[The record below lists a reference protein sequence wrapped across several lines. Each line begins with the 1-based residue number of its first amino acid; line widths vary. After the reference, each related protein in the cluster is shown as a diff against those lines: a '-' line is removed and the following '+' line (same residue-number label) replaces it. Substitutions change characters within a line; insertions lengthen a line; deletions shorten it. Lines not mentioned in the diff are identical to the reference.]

1 MTVNY
6 IVKGFDKDFYN
17 FDAVVVPVV
26 EMINDKSEQE
36 VHGFRLQ
43 FLNDFRTDFIEIMQS
58 LPISAFKPDGV
69 TAVKSEETGIYYFFV
84 LVQSRDHMPYSMMSR
99 RKREVYHNKN
109 YTYCCEKVVECIN
122 NFDVRNILIHPA
134 FNQINFIMNKDSD
147 FLAKTLENNINRFR
161 QKNIYIFV
169 EDISKKDSKVS
180 LAIYGMEQ
188 GTVTPEECAKIYVES
203 QMEKSTSYT
212 NRLIRIAEIE
222 TKYKPK
228 TIAEQFLEDMN
239 NDSWFF
245 YEYINKYPKTD
256 AELARN
262 ANISPS
268 TVSTIKKHKYNEKS
282 KTVVIAL
289 AIALDL
295 TIDDRKRFINSAG
308 FGYPRTPHDRFI
320 EQQLRKKKYN
330 DVRKFNDDIGEEHP
344 EFMIESKLSKN
355 AKSKIK

>member
-17 FDAVVVPVV
+17 FDAVVVPVN
-26 EMINDKSEQE
+26 EKRDKSKQE
-36 VHGFRLQ
+36 LSILRPYCLE
-43 FLNDFRTDFIEIMQS
+43 DFHYDLIEIVKGLQLS
-58 LPISAFKPDGV
+58 TFKPDR
-69 TAVKSEETGIYYFFV
+69 VKVVRSEETGIYYIFV
-84 LVQSRDHMPYSMMSR
+84 MIHYLGESHTPIRGIVSEMSLD
-99 RKREVYHNKN
+99 KRYIF
-109 YTYCCEKVVECIN
+109 CCEEMIKCIN
-122 NFDVRNILIHPA
+122 RLDVKNILIHPA
-134 FNQINFIMNKDSD
+134 FNQVNFNAHARPNMDID
-147 FLAKTLENNINRFR
+147 FLAKTLKSNINRFSS
-161 QKNIYIFV
+161 KNIYILVQDYSYKNNNRAKRAIYCMEKGRITYEECMGIFV
-169 EDISKKDSKVS
+169 E
-180 LAIYGMEQ
+180 EQ
-188 GTVTPEECAKIYVES
+188 MKNSY
-203 QMEKSTSYT
+203 SYT
-212 NRLIRIAEIE
+212 NRLIRNAEIE
-222 TKYKPK
+222 TRYKPK
-228 TIAEQFLEDMN
+228 TIAEQFCEDMN

-245 YEYINKYPKTD
+245 YEYIERYSGTD

-330 DVRKFNDDIGEEHP
+330 DVRKFNDDIEEEYP
-344 EFMIESKLSKN
+344 KFMIESKLSK
-355 AKSKIK
+355 KCKK